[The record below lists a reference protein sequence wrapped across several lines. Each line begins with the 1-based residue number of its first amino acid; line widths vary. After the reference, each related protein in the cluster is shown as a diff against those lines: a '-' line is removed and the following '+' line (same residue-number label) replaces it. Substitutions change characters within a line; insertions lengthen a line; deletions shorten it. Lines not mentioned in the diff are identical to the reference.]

1 MSKATVFAVHK
12 SETADGKYHEVLWAG
27 DGNLNAAVKRGN
39 VKRFRLWRPAKS
51 FAVKKAK
58 KMGATLSVS

>member
-1 MSKATVFAVHK
+1 MNRAAVFAVHK

-27 DGNLNAAVKRGN
+27 DGNLNAATKRGN
-39 VKRFRLWRPAKS
+39 VKRFRLWRLAKA

-58 KMGATLSVS
+58 KMSATLSIS